1 MKKHLLIL
9 AVALVA
15 FVAGC
20 VTVPSMQEKA
30 RAELFTLMRT
40 TEAWTQIHA
49 AEELCHAG
57 ILSNEIT
64 EIYEKAYAASE
75 PRTPYRI
82 GCIRVLYRNCPEKRN
97 ALREELLSNA
107 FDPKSAAAGHA
118 VETIGKLGLQLS
130 PAELA
135 QLKPYIGQKN
145 PLDEYGIMAF
155 VLAGD
160 AEGVAEWKKR
170 LEAGNSFAAALGTYV
185 DELPEY
191 CHDVLETAWRLPGT
205 SEAFQMASFQS
216 YLRNCDI
223 TNADHA
229 ELWKRV
235 ETCSDGIRR
244 FYLQAVGDIG
254 DENDAKRL
262 MKYLKD
268 KDPEICIAAAGSV
281 IRIANRC
288 DIIGV
293 TQK

>member
-9 AVALVA
+9 VAALVA
-15 FVAGC
+15 FLAGC

-57 ILSNEIT
+57 ILSNETT

-107 FDPKSAAAGHA
+107 FDPESPAAIHA

-130 PAELA
+130 PAELEH
-135 QLKPYIGQKN
+135 LKPYIGKGN

-160 AEGVAEWKKR
+160 REGVAEWQRR
-170 LEAGNSFAAALGTYV
+170 LEARNQYAASLGTYV

-191 CHDVLETAWRLPGT
+191 CHEALETAWRLPGG
-205 SEAFQMASFQS
+205 SEAFQMAAFQS

-229 ELWKRV
+229 ELWRRV

-244 FYLQAVGDIG
+244 FYIQAVGDIG
-254 DENDAKRL
+254 DENDGKRL
-262 MKYLKD
+262 MKYLED
-268 KDPEICIAAAGSV
+268 KDPEIRIATAGSI

-288 DIIGV
+288 ALIGV
-293 TQK
+293 TKK